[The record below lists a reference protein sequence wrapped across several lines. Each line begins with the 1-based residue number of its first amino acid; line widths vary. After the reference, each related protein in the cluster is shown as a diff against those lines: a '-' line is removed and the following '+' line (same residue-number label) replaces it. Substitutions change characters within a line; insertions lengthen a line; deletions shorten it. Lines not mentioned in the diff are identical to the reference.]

1 MAIQSHSCKVEVKNL
16 KSLSNTIGTLP
27 FWMMDASGIT
37 RRHPCQQEK
46 NRWSFSPSALDLHLS
61 QNQNLH

>member
-27 FWMMDASGIT
+27 FLMMDASGIT
-37 RRHPCQQEK
+37 RRHPCQQE
-46 NRWSFSPSALDLHLS
+46 NNLWSFSPSALDLH